1 MKPIDEILDDGRV
14 NLIQRGEDGATFFF
28 RPGGRGTITL
38 GVVVSDGEGWDHA
51 SVTVDPRFGN
61 RCPTWDEMDLVRDL
75 VWRADECVM
84 QLHVPRA
91 DHINC
96 HPYCLHLWKPQDGE
110 IPRPPGWMVGP
121 VRKEANHG

>member
-1 MKPIDEILDDGRV
+1 MKPIDEIIDDGRV

-38 GVVVSDGEGWDHA
+38 SVVISNGCGWDHA
-51 SVTVDPRFGN
+51 SVTVDHRFGH
-61 RCPTWDEMDLVRDL
+61 RCPTWGEMDLVRDL

-91 DHINC
+91 EHINH
-96 HPYCLHLWKPQDGE
+96 HPYCLHLWKPQDEE

-121 VRKEANHG
+121 VRKEDADA